1 MIVIC
6 IIICL
11 VLFLAGFLI
20 WYFLIRKPSG
30 NNGDDSNKAKANV
43 WDDDK
48 YQKLTNKLSTALTTC
63 DKDEEICKTM
73 IKNDNLKNCMKG
85 KMSEC
90 VADYITKN
98 YKYNDN
104 ILTDKGIEKPAEEGL
119 QTCAKICFGVKGN
132 WSTDL
137 KQAEIDSMKENA
149 NPPIKTKGLQ
159 CYVNALEN
167 YYSPMDFMKE
177 MDKILDPKNDNSF
190 PQDLQQTL
198 INCQK
203 YF

>member
-1 MIVIC
+1 MIGIY
-6 IIICL
+6 IMICL
-11 VLFLAGFLI
+11 AIFLVVGFLI
-20 WYFLIRKPSG
+20 WYFLIRKPGG
-30 NNGDDSNKAKANV
+30 NHDDSNKDKA

-73 IKNDNLKNCMKG
+73 INNDNLKNCMKG

-119 QTCAKICFGVKGN
+119 LSCANICFGVKGK
-132 WSTDL
+132 WSADF
-137 KQAEIDSMKENA
+137 KQAEIDSMNENA
-149 NPPIKTKGLQ
+149 NPSINPKGLE
-159 CYVNALEN
+159 CYVNALEK
-167 YYSPMDFMKE
+167 YYSPMDFMKKI
-177 MDKILDPKNDNSF
+177 DKILDPKNDNIF

>member
-1 MIVIC
+1 MIVIY

-104 ILTDKGIEKPAEEGL
+104 ILTDKGIQKPAEEGL
-119 QTCAKICFGVKGN
+119 TTCAKICF
-132 WSTDL
+132 
-137 KQAEIDSMKENA
+137 
-149 NPPIKTKGLQ
+149 
-159 CYVNALEN
+159 C
-167 YYSPMDFMKE
+167 
-177 MDKILDPKNDNSF
+177 
-190 PQDLQQTL
+190 
-198 INCQK
+198 
-203 YF
+203 

>member
-1 MIVIC
+1 MAETQILD
-6 IIICL
+6 L
-11 VLFLAGFLI
+11 VTGGALLPHVYCKKITLA
-20 WYFLIRKPSG
+20 
-30 NNGDDSNKAKANV
+30 NGDDSNKAKANV

-104 ILTDKGIEKPAEEGL
+104 ILTDKGIQKPAEEGL
-119 QTCAKICFGVKGN
+119 TTCAKICF
-132 WSTDL
+132 
-137 KQAEIDSMKENA
+137 
-149 NPPIKTKGLQ
+149 
-159 CYVNALEN
+159 C
-167 YYSPMDFMKE
+167 
-177 MDKILDPKNDNSF
+177 
-190 PQDLQQTL
+190 
-198 INCQK
+198 
-203 YF
+203 